1 MEITMPLVNVNGT
14 QLYYEEHGTGQPL
27 VFLHGLGLDHTMW
40 APQIEVFSRTHRVIT
55 LDARGAGQSGKQTGW
70 RHILRRQAA
79 DLKALL
85 DHLGIDRIVLA
96 GVSFGGVLTQRF
108 VLDYPEAC
116 AGLIITDSFGSTR
129 PHNLRDVGL
138 MITLNLGAPAWLLP
152 AGMLIPAVSRTYT
165 DWPQAQRALVDGIR
179 SMRKLET
186 VKIRYAINWI
196 DFLPDLHRVTCPT
209 LGIVGDHEP
218 LLINYMRE
226 VTGAIPGARLE
237 IVPNSFDP
245 TNLCQT
251 ETFNRLTADFLR
263 QIGWG

>member
-1 MEITMPLVNVNGT
+1 MPLVNVNGT
-14 QLYYEEHGTGQPL
+14 PLYYEEHGTGQPL
-27 VFLHGLGLDHTMW
+27 VLLHGLGLDHTMW
-40 APQIEVFSRTHRVIT
+40 APQVAVFSRTHRVIT
-55 LDARGAGQSGKQTGW
+55 LDVRGAGQSGRLTGW
-70 RHILRRQAA
+70 RHILGRQAA

-85 DHLGIDRIVLA
+85 DHLGIERAVIG
-96 GVSFGGVLTQRF
+96 GVSFGGVLAQCF
-108 VLDYPEAC
+108 VLDYPDYC

-129 PHNLRDVGL
+129 PRNLRDVGL
-138 MITLNLGAPAWLLP
+138 LITLNLGAPAWLLP
-152 AGMLIPAVSRTYT
+152 AGMLIPAVSKTYT

-179 SMRKLET
+179 RMRKLET

-196 DFLPDLHRVTCPT
+196 DFLPGLRRVACPT
-209 LGIVGDHEP
+209 LGIVGDHEA
-218 LLINYMRE
+218 LLVDYMQA

-251 ETFNRLTADFLR
+251 ETFNRLTTDFLQ